1 MGKSKTKKNSKR
13 SKHAKN
19 RRGRRQSRKRR
30 AGSRGAATNGCS
42 GVSSGV
48 RVGQKRIDLSNWSP
62 YPYNPG
68 TGIYRGEVDCGD
80 KEPNGRGRASGN
92 GTWESDNIVHND
104 ANEWYTGKSN
114 ISGTI
119 IAGTIISGKWK
130 NNLPYDVTVK
140 NNMGTYNYKK
150 ESYDLIEANVRS
162 SMGSD
167 EGRVSMDTR
176 SSMGSDEG
184 RLSMD
189 TRSSMGSD
197 EGRFSMDTGDR
208 SSVSSRNPMLNIL
221 RENETNPEITWDRP
235 NVTGSRYAKKK
246 TSGTNGGRRSNKRK
260 TRRRNHKH

>member
-30 AGSRGAATNGCS
+30 AGSRGAATNVCS

-48 RVGQKRIDLSNWSP
+48 RVGKKRIDLSNWSSDK
-62 YPYNPG
+62 PG
-68 TGIYRGEVDCGD
+68 TGIYEGEVDCGD
-80 KEPNGRGRASGN
+80 KDPNGRGRASGT
-92 GTWESDNIVHND
+92 GTWESND
-104 ANEWYTGKSN
+104 LVYNGANELYNGNSN
-114 ISGTI
+114 IAGTI
-119 IAGTIISGKWK
+119 RSGTIISGKWK
-130 NNLPYDVTVK
+130 DNLPYDVTVK
-140 NNMGTYNYKK
+140 NNMRTYNYKK
-150 ESYDLIEANVRS
+150 EIYDMIEENIRS
-162 SMGSD
+162 
-167 EGRVSMDTR
+167 SMDTR

-189 TRSSMGSD
+189 TGSSMGSD
-197 EGRFSMDTGDR
+197 DR
-208 SSVSSRNPMLNIL
+208 SSVSSRNSINSMLNTL

-235 NVTGSRYAKKK
+235 NVTGSRHAKKK

>member
-62 YPYNPG
+62 YNPGTNPG

-114 ISGTI
+114 ISETI

-150 ESYDLIEANVRS
+150 ESYDLIEDNVRS
-162 SMGSD
+162 SS
-167 EGRVSMDTR
+167 RP
-176 SSMGSDEG
+176 SMGSD
-184 RLSMD
+184 RSSLLSRYSMSSRPSMDSDSSILSMLGDDEDGLD
-189 TRSSMGSD
+189 T
-197 EGRFSMDTGDR
+197 
-208 SSVSSRNPMLNIL
+208 
-221 RENETNPEITWDRP
+221 DRP
-235 NVTGSRYAKKK
+235 SIVRGSWHAKNAKK
-246 TSGTNGGRRSNKRK
+246 SLNNARGGRRSNKRK

>member
-1 MGKSKTKKNSKR
+1 MRQYYIYILYMGKSKTKKNSKR
-13 SKHAKN
+13 SKHAKT

-48 RVGQKRIDLSNWSP
+48 RVGQKRIDLSNWS
-62 YPYNPG
+62 PYNPG

-114 ISGTI
+114 ISETI
-119 IAGTIISGKWK
+119 RSGTIISGKWK

-150 ESYDLIEANVRS
+150 ESYDLIEDNVRS
-162 SMGSD
+162 SSSMSS
-167 EGRVSMDTR
+167 RPSMDSD
-176 SSMGSDEG
+176 SSLLSRYSMSS
-184 RLSMD
+184 RPSMD
-189 TRSSMGSD
+189 S
-197 EGRFSMDTGDR
+197 DR
-208 SSVSSRNPMLNIL
+208 SSILSMLGDDEDGL
-221 RENETNPEITWDRP
+221 DTDRP
-235 NVTGSRYAKKK
+235 SIVRGSWHAKNAKK
-246 TSGTNGGRRSNKRK
+246 SLNNARGGRRSNKRK
-260 TRRRNHKH
+260 TRRRNRKH